1 MKHEP
6 PPEQQVVNYLDA
18 AGYKPDTI
26 IQYLEAQVE
35 KEWGRDDF
43 AECGPGE
50 KMTFGV
56 CRKIGEAPD
65 SEPGEQKPEKQDK
78 SGMEDKLEKA
88 AKTQGSDPTNNRKV
102 MIDGKA
108 YGWAI
113 QGGKPI
119 MVEWGSVAGAKK
131 VGSGGEGAKGGKKPE
146 ETAGNQNRKKIETQI
161 KTQEANLAKQ
171 VNDAGRQAIQK
182 VINELKSKLG
192 G

>member
-1 MKHEP
+1 
-6 PPEQQVVNYLDA
+6 
-18 AGYKPDTI
+18 
-26 IQYLEAQVE
+26 
-35 KEWGRDDF
+35 
-43 AECGPGE
+43 
-50 KMTFGV
+50 
-56 CRKIGEAPD
+56 
-65 SEPGEQKPEKQDK
+65 
-78 SGMEDKLEKA
+78 MEDKLEKA

-119 MVEWGSVAGAKK
+119 MVDWGSVAGVKK
-131 VGSGGEGAKGGKKPE
+131 VGSGGKEAKGGKKPE
-146 ETAGNQNRKKIETQI
+146 ETAGDQNRKKIETQI

-182 VINELKSKLG
+182 VIDELKSKLG